1 MERRTRQREK
11 ALIQAR
17 KKKKIWKKAVSAMA
31 AVVVFCT
38 VYALILPAITLSSQP
53 ICGLEEH
60 VHTEE
65 CYEEKTVRKLACNV
79 EAHEHTDAC
88 LDEEG
93 ELNCGFEET
102 VLHTHEEGCYD
113 EEGQLLCGQLQ
124 VQEHTHDESCYLE
137 TVESVQICG
146 KEEHTHSSECYPA
159 QQTVTV
165 EEALEEEKEEAE
177 ETPDENTKESIT
189 VYNELSEEEDPDEGI
204 TSQAEANSFTLT
216 YSDADNQQYIITFE
230 IVDTDGN
237 VIEGDY
243 DQFNITANEAT
254 RYIFGAKDASTLDS
268 DNVVDNIVPA
278 IDGYTYTGATNA
290 AGEAANGTSYEWK
303 KAVYSV
309 GTDGYKGSFG
319 GEVGGFKFYTSEP
332 IQSGQY
338 LTWGYGNYT
347 VTLTY
352 TKDLSI
358 DNLNGQSFAIVNN
371 SNEAQTIT
379 GSGLESKP
387 VTLIPKDTGYQIA
400 ADVTEWTFEKQ
411 EDGSYYISAS
421 MADETTKYLALDADN
436 SLTVNDAAQSI
447 TVTAEGERVTLSAN
461 NSSITGLCLC
471 QVVDPDRA
479 YFYIA
484 YGDKLLTVNYK
495 LRGAD
500 GTLSDDLSAARNDIA
515 VASGVT
521 REFTFAELAPS
532 IGNYAYVEAKFENH
546 AVVKVKT
553 NDGGDYRFY
562 EAGGGFYSR
571 NGSTSVDLIYEAYPD
586 VGGTYAI
593 VNRALGDYALGTA
606 TAAVNGVGGLT
617 KTAVSVGNFG
627 GQYYATGTDVAEWT
641 FTPVNQEKGI
651 YTISTQVDGK
661 IQYLHL
667 GDDKSLTLSD
677 SSQEIIVAPA
687 SDGKVILKLENDYNL
702 NRDSDIGDFWTYTSS
717 NNAYSQ
723 HYLMEVKNHVI
734 FYDLNLPNMGSKG
747 TDWQSTPEIA
757 SGMQELGDAEALYSQ
772 PTGYSE
778 TAGPAGIPN
787 LYRFNIKDTDQNV
800 KNEQDTLSEIKD
812 NWYGEERFDGWEYQA
827 DNDTVYL
834 FEPGAAFTKTDAGE
848 IQVTDVNGTTVT
860 LPDGAVLRGKWTEVS
875 NVVTFFVNYGGTILD
890 VEGDVKGRNKGEFT
904 RAVAVGHV
912 FYGRETA
919 GTDETFATGVN
930 AAITKMFQPKFDPAN
945 PDTQIVIVGLRTCT
959 SYNEGQY
966 TTAMNTE
973 AHGANSHMLEASTL
987 KVLKDTGRIVKLS
1000 SADGTN
1006 PPIDTELCD
1015 GDHYEIRWYVMKEQS
1030 DTWHI
1035 DGVLVAK
1042 TEEISVTKTF
1052 TGLPAEKVDA
1062 LMKYSVEGSGTTA
1075 QINSFYMDVDL
1086 GETPADYMNM
1096 VTLADQ
1102 AQYEYAGKPG
1112 DIQSYHW
1119 TMHAIS
1125 DEKYRLT
1132 EKNYEVDG
1140 YDVSALVVQYYTDND
1155 GNQQIKYIDGNST
1168 SGFEHPVT
1176 GGHTTAVSFNNM
1188 YTKTDTGAFAVT
1200 KRIEGTDANALG
1212 TTLPGAEFTLTPDP
1226 ETEGAEEQTVATNI
1240 NGTAYFSNLSE
1251 GTYTLKETKA
1261 PDGYSICTYEDGT
1274 PVQWGV
1280 QVSKENGIIKV
1291 EVWEK
1296 DTAGNEVAN
1305 SRITCYEGGI
1315 KQSYSIENT
1324 PAHKTVTVTK
1334 TFTGI
1339 TTDKLNELVANS
1351 RQTTDENGNV
1361 TYNKTGYVLQL
1372 LPAATAEPGGGIT
1385 DDADGNTN
1393 IFLTLQE
1400 AQRSQDGHTFTWTID
1415 NVAQN
1420 QEVSY
1425 QVIEA
1430 NYLLETYADTIVTA
1444 AVNSETVKVT
1454 IDRESERAHISP
1466 VTFHPEQRDTVEITN
1481 HYTNTFDLKLSK
1493 VDSESNDALPGAEF
1507 DIYGP
1512 YAESTNTAKKI
1523 TYTDEQGITHTYYFI
1538 ETITSDTN
1546 GIAVQKGL
1554 HLSKGENTFI
1564 YILHEFAAPEGYA
1577 PDTAPK
1583 VIKVTVGEDEY
1594 DGGIYRVEVP
1604 NAKKEKATTEVTAEK
1619 RWNGSTPS
1627 NVSVSLELYR
1637 TVEGSDAAEK
1647 VADTVKLNGK
1657 DTGAEPA
1664 DGTDMAGYANE
1675 EWTAK
1680 WINLP
1685 AYKRIEKDDEAEYL
1699 EYKYYVH
1706 EAPVDGYVTSY
1717 SGENGELSL
1726 VELNVEGEGETI
1738 QAAPAEAG
1746 VLGRLVRVTN
1756 TPGYVLPESG
1766 GDGTAAY
1773 SAIGGAL
1780 ILMTSLWG
1788 MYMKKRFGRAKNKS

>member
-93 ELNCGFEET
+93 ELNCGFEEN

-113 EEGQLLCGQLQ
+113 EEGQLLCGQPQ

-189 VYNELSEEEDPDEGI
+189 AYNELSEEEDPDEGI
-204 TSQAEANSFTLT
+204 APQAEANSFTLT
-216 YSDADNQQYIITFE
+216 YSNEANQQYTITFE
-230 IVDTDGN
+230 IVDTDGKA
-237 VIEGDY
+237 IEGNYEKPD
-243 DQFNITANEAT
+243 ITANAAT

-268 DNVVDNIVPA
+268 DNVVDNIAPV
-278 IDGYTYTGATNA
+278 IDGYTYTGATKVVEDGA
-290 AGEAANGTSYEWK
+290 SRAWT

-309 GTDGYKGSFG
+309 GTNGYEGSHG
-319 GEVGGFKFYTSEP
+319 GEAKGFKFYTTEP
-332 IQSGQY
+332 LADGQV
-338 LTWGYGNYT
+338 LSWGNGNYT

-352 TKDLSI
+352 TKDLSM

-371 SNEAQTIT
+371 SNEAQTVT
-379 GSGLESKP
+379 EDGSGLESNP

-400 ADVTEWTFEKQ
+400 ADVTEWTFKKQ
-411 EDGSYYISAS
+411 EDGSYYISAT
-421 MADETTKYLALDADN
+421 MDGTTKYLALNGN
-436 SLTVNDAAQSI
+436 SLTVSDAAQSI
-447 TVTAEGERVTLSAN
+447 TVTAEGELVTLSAN
-461 NSSITGLCLC
+461 NFSITGLRLC
-471 QVVDPDRA
+471 QVVDPNRT

-500 GTLSDDLSAARNDIA
+500 GTLSDLSAAQSDIA

-521 REFTFAELAPS
+521 KEFTFAELAPS
-532 IGNYAYVEAKFENH
+532 IGNYACAEAKFENH
-546 AVVKVKT
+546 TVVRVET
-553 NDGGDYRFY
+553 YSATYDYRFY

-571 NGSTSVDLIYEAYPD
+571 NGSASVDLIYEAYPD
-586 VGGTYAI
+586 VEGTYAI
-593 VNRALGDYALGTA
+593 VNRASGDYALGTE
-606 TAAVNGVGGLT
+606 TAAVNGLA
-617 KTAVSVGNFG
+617 KTEVSVANSGT
-627 GQYYATGTDVAEWT
+627 QYYATGNGVSEWR
-641 FTPVNQEKGI
+641 FEAVDKEHGI
-651 YTISTQVDGK
+651 YNISTLVDDVIK
-661 IQYLHL
+661 YLHL
-667 GDDKSLTLSD
+667 GADGSLTLSD
-677 SSQEIIVAPA
+677 SSQNIIVAPV
-687 SDGKVILKLENDYNL
+687 SDGKVTLKLEDNKSL
-702 NRDSDIGDFWTYTSS
+702 NYDETAGSFQTGTTSS
-717 NNAYSQ
+717 QSNSQ
-723 HYLMEVKNHVI
+723 HYLMKVKNHVI
-734 FYDLNLPNMGSKG
+734 FYDLNLPSMESKG
-747 TDWQSTPEIA
+747 IGWQSIPEVS

-772 PTGYSE
+772 PAGYSE
-778 TAGPAGIPN
+778 TTGPAGLSG
-787 LYRFNIKDTDQNV
+787 LYRFDIKDTDRNV
-800 KNEQDTLSEIKD
+800 ADAGDTLSEIKN
-812 NWYGEERFDGWEYQA
+812 NWYGEERFDGWEYQSG
-827 DNDTVYL
+827 DDTVYL
-834 FEPGAAFTKTDAGE
+834 FKPGAAFTKTDAGE

-890 VEGDVKGRNKGEFT
+890 VEGDVAGRNEEEFT

-919 GTDETFATGVN
+919 GNNNIFATDVN
-930 AAITKMFQPKFDPAN
+930 AKITDMFQPAFDPAN
-945 PDTQIVIVGLRTCT
+945 PDTQIVIDCLRRCT
-959 SYNEGQY
+959 EVEIPGESYQ
-966 TTAMNTE
+966 TAMNNP
-973 AHGANSHMLEASTL
+973 APGANSHMLEASTL
-987 KVLKDTGRIVKLS
+987 KILKDTGRIVKLS
-1000 SADGTN
+1000 TEDGTR

-1015 GDHYEIRWYVMKEQS
+1015 EDHYEIRWYVMKEQT

-1042 TEEISVTKTF
+1042 TEEIAVTKTF
-1052 TGLPAEKVDA
+1052 TGLDDEAVTK
-1062 LMKYSVEGSGTTA
+1062 LMTYKEGSA
-1075 QINSFYMDVDL
+1075 VNSQIDSYYLDVDL
-1086 GETPADYMNM
+1086 GDHGEAQDYINM
-1096 VTLADQ
+1096 TTEEPTKTQ
-1102 AQYEYAGKPG
+1102 QYEYSGQQSN
-1112 DIQSYHW
+1112 IHSYHW

-1125 DEKYRLT
+1125 DEKYQLT
-1132 EKNYEVDG
+1132 EKNYEIDG

-1155 GNQQIKYIDGNST
+1155 GNQQIKYIKGNST

-1188 YTKTDTGAFAVT
+1188 YTETDTGAFAVT

-1226 ETEGAEEQTVATNI
+1226 ETEGKQTVATNI
-1240 NGTAYFSNLSE
+1240 NGTAYFNNLSE
-1251 GTYTLKETKA
+1251 GTYTLEETKA
-1261 PDGYSICTYEDGT
+1261 PDGYSIRTYDNGT

-1280 QVSKENGIIKV
+1280 QVSKANDIIKV

-1296 DTAGNEVAN
+1296 DKDGNEVEN

-1324 PAHKTVTVTK
+1324 PAHNTVTVTK

-1351 RQTTDENGNV
+1351 SQTTDENGNV
-1361 TYNKTGYVLQL
+1361 TYDGYVIQLQ
-1372 LPAATAEPGGGIT
+1372 PAATAEPGGGMP
-1385 DDADGNTN
+1385 DDADGKTN

-1425 QVIEA
+1425 QLIEA
-1430 NYLLETYADTIVTA
+1430 NYLLEAYADTIVTA
-1444 AVNSETVKVT
+1444 VVNSETVDVT
-1454 IDRESERAHISP
+1454 VDRESERAHIP

-1493 VDSESNDALPGAEF
+1493 VDSESNDALSGAEF

-1594 DGGIYRVEVP
+1594 DSGIYRVEVP
-1604 NAKKEKATTEVTAEK
+1604 NAKKETATTEVTAEK

-1637 TVEGSDAAEK
+1637 TVEGSNMAEK
-1647 VADTVKLNGK
+1647 VADTVTLNGK

-1664 DGTDMAGYANE
+1664 DGTAMAGYASE

-1685 AYKRIEKDDEAEYL
+1685 AYQVNKEDDKT
-1699 EYKYYVH
+1699 EYKEYQYYVR

-1717 SGENGELSL
+1717 SGENGELTL
-1726 VELNVEGEGETI
+1726 ATLKVDGTEI
-1738 QAAPAEAG
+1738 KAAPAEAG

-1766 GDGTAAY
+1766 GGGTAAY

-1780 ILMTSLWG
+1780 MLMTSLWG
-1788 MYMKKRFGRAKNKS
+1788 MYMKRRFGRAKNKS

>member
-11 ALIQAR
+11 ALIRAR

-113 EEGQLLCGQLQ
+113 EEGQLLCGQPQ

-204 TSQAEANSFTLT
+204 APQAETNSFTLT
-216 YSDADNQQYIITFE
+216 YSDADNQQYTITFE

-237 VIEGDY
+237 AIEDGYEKTD
-243 DQFNITANEAT
+243 ITANAAT
-254 RYIFGAKDASTLDS
+254 RYIFGAKDASTPETDS
-268 DNVVDNIVPA
+268 VVDNIAPV
-278 IDGYTYTGATNA
+278 IDGYTYTGATKVVKDDA
-290 AGEAANGTSYEWK
+290 SREWT

-309 GTDGYKGSFG
+309 GTNGYADNYEST
-319 GEVGGFKFYTSEP
+319 VTGFKFYTTEP
-332 IQSGQY
+332 LNDRSQV

-358 DNLNGQSFAIVNN
+358 DNLDGQSFAIVNN
-371 SNEAQTIT
+371 SDEAQTIT

-436 SLTVNDAAQSI
+436 SLTVSDDAQSI
-447 TVTAEGERVTLSAN
+447 AVTAEGELVTLSAN
-461 NSSITGLCLC
+461 NFSITGLRLC
-471 QVVDPDRA
+471 QAVNPDRA

-500 GTLSDDLSAARNDIA
+500 GTLRELNAARNDIA

-521 REFTFAELAPS
+521 KEFTFAKLAPS
-532 IGNYAYVEAKFENH
+532 IENYAYVEAKFENH
-546 AVVKVKT
+546 TVVRVET
-553 NDGGDYRFY
+553 YSATYDYRFY
-562 EAGGGFYSR
+562 EAGGDFYSR

-586 VGGTYAI
+586 VEGTYAI

-606 TAAVNGVGGLT
+606 TAAVNDVGGLT
-617 KTAVSVGNFG
+617 KTVVSVGNFG
-627 GQYYATGTDVAEWT
+627 GQYYVTGTDVAEWT
-641 FTPVNQEKGI
+641 FNPVNREKGI
-651 YTISTQVDGK
+651 YTISTQVDGQT
-661 IQYLHL
+661 QYLHL
-667 GDDKSLTLSD
+667 DDGGPLTLSD
-677 SSQEIIVAPA
+677 NSQEIIVAPA
-687 SDGKVILKLENDYNL
+687 SDGKVILKLENDCNL
-702 NRDSDIGDFWTYTSS
+702 NSDSFTGDFWTYTSS
-717 NNAYSQ
+717 DNAYSQ

-734 FYDLNLPNMGSKG
+734 FYDLNLPSVESKG
-747 TDWQSTPEIA
+747 TGWQSTPKIA
-757 SGMQELGDAEALYSQ
+757 SEMQELGAAEALYSQ
-772 PTGYSE
+772 PEGYSE
-778 TAGPAGIPN
+778 TTGPAGLRN
-787 LYRFNIKDTDQNV
+787 LYRFDIKDTDEV
-800 KNEQDTLSEIKD
+800 AKTEDTLSEIKD

-834 FEPGAAFTKTDAGE
+834 FEPGAAFTQTDAGE

-890 VEGDVKGRNKGEFT
+890 VEGDVAGRNQWEFT

-919 GTDETFATGVN
+919 GNNNIFATDVN
-930 AAITKMFQPKFDPAN
+930 AKITDMFQPKFDPAN
-945 PDTQIVIVGLRTCT
+945 PDTQIVIVGLRTRT
-959 SYNEGQY
+959 SYDENTKQY

-987 KVLKDTGRIVKLS
+987 KVLKDTGRVVKLS

-1052 TGLPAEKVDA
+1052 TGLPAGEVDA
-1062 LMKYSVEGSGTTA
+1062 LMEYSAEVSETTA
-1075 QINSFYMDVDL
+1075 QIKSFYMDVDL
-1086 GETPADYMNM
+1086 GEPPADYMNM

-1102 AQYEYAGKPG
+1102 AQYEYAGKQG

-1125 DEKYRLT
+1125 DEKYQLT

-1168 SGFEHPVT
+1168 SGFAHPVT

-1212 TTLPGAEFTLTPDP
+1212 TTLPGAEFTLTPDSGA
-1226 ETEGAEEQTVATNI
+1226 EGAQAVITNI

-1251 GTYTLKETKA
+1251 GTYTLVETKA

-1280 QVSKENGIIKV
+1280 RVFKANDIIKV

-1296 DTAGNEVAN
+1296 DKDGNEVEN
-1305 SRITCYEGGI
+1305 SKITCYEGGI

-1339 TTDKLNELVANS
+1339 TTDKLNELVAKS
-1351 RQTTDENGNV
+1351 SQITDENGNV
-1361 TYNKTGYVLQL
+1361 TYNETGYVLQL
-1372 LPAATAEPGGGIT
+1372 LPAATAEPGVGIT

-1420 QEVSY
+1420 REVSY

-1454 IDRESERAHISP
+1454 IDRESEMAHISP

-1564 YILHEFAAPEGYA
+1564 YILHEFAAPEDYA

-1604 NAKKEKATTEVTAEK
+1604 NAKKETATTEVTAEK

-1637 TVEGSDAAEK
+1637 TVEGSNAAEK
-1647 VADTVKLNGK
+1647 VADTVTLNGK
-1657 DTGAEPA
+1657 DIGAEPA
-1664 DGTDMAGYANE
+1664 DGTAMAGYASE

-1685 AYKRIEKDDEAEYL
+1685 AYQVNKEDDKTGYKEYQ
-1699 EYKYYVH
+1699 YYVR

-1726 VELNVEGEGETI
+1726 VKLNVEGEGETI

-1766 GDGTAAY
+1766 GGGTAAY